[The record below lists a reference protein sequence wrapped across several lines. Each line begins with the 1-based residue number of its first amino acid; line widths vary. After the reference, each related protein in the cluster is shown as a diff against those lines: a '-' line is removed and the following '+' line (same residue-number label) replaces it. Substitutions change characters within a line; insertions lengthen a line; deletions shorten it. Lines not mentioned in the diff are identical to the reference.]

1 MIDPDT
7 VVAPPNA
14 TIVDLSPDLQGMQ
27 DAVIDGLSMS
37 PKWLPAWLFY
47 DARGSELFE
56 AICEQPEYYPTRTE
70 LAILQQHGHEIAE
83 TLGAGCRLV
92 ELGSG
97 ADTKARK
104 LLRILEN
111 PDGYVAIDISS
122 SQLRAS
128 VLGLA
133 REFPRLPI
141 TGIVADYGEDSALPL
156 EESPGNGPLVGFFP
170 GSTIG
175 NMEPRVAESFL
186 SAWADRLS
194 GGGMLVGVDL
204 LKSPQRLNA
213 AYNDAAGITAEFNL
227 NMLRHINREL
237 GTDFDLSRFQHRAF
251 FNAEESRIEMHLV
264 SEGEQT
270 VQVAG
275 QPFHFAD
282 GESIHTES
290 SCKYSIDSFQDLA
303 RRAGFEPQSVWT
315 DDDNLFSVHYLHAP

>member
-1 MIDPDT
+1 MDAEPLRALSRLPATAWRCRGVQRQVHVFADGAARRQLRHATRPHPRQLPQFLSARRALAVQRAAARQEPDMIDPDT

-27 DAVIDGLSMS
+27 DAAIDGLSMS

-186 SAWADRLS
+186 SAWAERLS

-251 FNAEESRIEMHLV
+251 FNA
-264 SEGEQT
+264 
-270 VQVAG
+270 
-275 QPFHFAD
+275 
-282 GESIHTES
+282 
-290 SCKYSIDSFQDLA
+290 
-303 RRAGFEPQSVWT
+303 
-315 DDDNLFSVHYLHAP
+315 